1 MSKISARDYFPLRTV
16 IAPVS
21 AAAASTTT
29 STYVIANDCY
39 RIMGIFNLGLLTG
52 GTVTCS
58 FMQATSAAGAGAKAL
73 SAGDFASVAN
83 AVDSTQT
90 IIEATTDNLDDENGF
105 IYVAIRCVVASGS
118 GSLISGSLHA
128 VDPDFKS

>member
-1 MSKISARDYFPLRTV
+1 MKISARDYFPVRTV
-16 IAPVS
+16 ISPVS

-29 STYVIANDCY
+29 STYVLVNDCY
-39 RIMGIFNLGLLTG
+39 RVMGVFNLGALTG

-73 SAGDFASVAN
+73 SAGNFAAVAN
-83 AVDSTQT
+83 AVDNTQT
-90 IIEATTDNLDDENGF
+90 IIEGETDLLDDEAGF
-105 IYVAIRCVVASGS
+105 IYVAVRCVVASGS
-118 GSLISGSLHA
+118 GSLISASLHA